1 MRRKGKAG
9 VGGGFACIVPCPCS
23 RGREHGDEQL
33 IMHLN
38 AIDKTPFCCMER
50 EFAVFLVAHPIT
62 QLH

>member
-1 MRRKGKAG
+1 
-9 VGGGFACIVPCPCS
+9 VGLHALCPVLAAEEENMEMS
-23 RGREHGDEQL
+23 NL